1 MSPVLERNT
10 QYDAIF
16 DRLREHNPIANML
29 YEEKGI
35 DLDLAHQIT
44 VSVLKMKDSN
54 FKIDDSMIQKTPVS
68 ENQEE
73 FRTLM
78 GILNK

>member
-1 MSPVLERNT
+1 
-10 QYDAIF
+10 
-16 DRLREHNPIANML
+16 ML